1 MKILHIQTG
10 MTPAGNAAF
19 RLHTAMR
26 KSGIDSSVVT
36 LQRTVKRNY
45 VINLQKKPLLLACN
59 VLNALNTKRLLKH
72 KKEGSY
78 FYSSLP
84 TITSNSELFDY
95 VADADVIYLHW
106 IAGDFLSCSDIERI
120 IKTGKLVVF
129 FMHDMWTM
137 TGGCHHAFNCI
148 GYYSG
153 CNECCMFDSKCHIAN
168 KQSEI
173 KRRLFHK
180 YNNIVFVSPSKWM
193 AECAK
198 KSYVLQDKPIEVIP
212 NVVDEQIFKPVDK
225 SVAKGILNL
234 PQGKFIITFGCQAG
248 TGNKFKGFDYL
259 RDAINKTDLQDV
271 QLVVYGSD
279 YNQKTV
285 DELKYPITFL
295 GPINDEYTLSL
306 ICNATDL
313 FVSPSL
319 AESFGLT
326 FLENILCNTP
336 VIGFDCTAIPEIVQ
350 TDTTGY
356 LAKYKD
362 ADDLS
367 KGITLLHNT
376 FLEMRG
382 RENYSTERIVKR
394 HLKIIQK
401 YINIK
406 ENEHK
411 K

>member
-26 KSGIDSSVVT
+26 KVGIDSSVVT
-36 LQRTVKRNY
+36 LQPTIKRNKVY
-45 VINLQKKPLLLACN
+45 NLQKKTSLLACI
-59 VLNALNTKRLLKH
+59 ALNSLYQKWVLK
-72 KKEGSY
+72 KKKVGTY
-78 FYSSLP
+78 FYSPLP
-84 TITSNSELFDY
+84 LVTSNDELHKY

-106 IAGDFLSCSDIERI
+106 IAGGFLSSSDIERI
-120 IKTGKLVVF
+120 AKTKKPVVF

-137 TGGCHHAFNCI
+137 TGGCHHAFDCKE
-148 GYYSG
+148 YYSG
-153 CNECCMFDSKCHIAN
+153 CNNCRMFESRCHIAH

-173 KRRLFHK
+173 KRKLFQK
-180 YNNIVFVSPSKWM
+180 YDNLIFVSPSKWM
-193 AECAK
+193 AECARN
-198 KSYVLQDKPIEVIP
+198 SYILKGKYIHVIH
-212 NVVDEQIFKPVDK
+212 NVVDEHIFKPIDK
-225 SVAKGILNL
+225 NIAKSILNL
-234 PQGKFIITFGCQAG
+234 PQDKFIITFGCQAG
-248 TGNKFKGFDYL
+248 TGNRFKGFDYL
-259 RDAINKTDLQDV
+259 RDAINKTDLQNV

-285 DELKYPITFL
+285 DELKYPVTFL
-295 GPINDEYTLSL
+295 GPINDEYALSL

-350 TDTTGY
+350 TDITGY

-362 ADDLS
+362 ADNLA
-367 KGITLLHNT
+367 KGIITIYNQHFKPQWRKNYNSQYIVGLHLN
-376 FLEMRG
+376 FV
-382 RENYSTERIVKR
+382 NNKISTI
-394 HLKIIQK
+394 
-401 YINIK
+401 
-406 ENEHK
+406 
-411 K
+411 